1 MKKTILPILI
11 AGLVVIASTSLA
23 AAVGVMPRQ
32 LQIDNTTA
40 PLGTGYIV
48 GTITNSSGALQENA
62 HVVAFAFGIIGGPTI
77 AIASTATNGNYE
89 LTVPEGRCHVIAFK
103 FGEGIAFAS
112 PVNVTSGNT
121 ITLDLSLT
129 GGIFNDSVYVSKEA
143 SSQPVNG
150 QYAPLNTGGEAI
162 VESVQIVGSNAAST
176 ETVGK
181 GTITGTITNQNG
193 TPIFFVRVSAFST
206 KNDSGRE
213 FGFCITHLLIGGKG
227 SYFLRVPAGRQYFVR
242 AAKLPLYLGAWAG
255 PVYVDEGDTIIL
267 DLSITYIGPESIH
280 TFTGFMSQRRNA
292 NTNQL

>member
-1 MKKTILPILI
+1 MKKTILPIFI
-11 AGLVVIASTSLA
+11 AGLIVIASTSLA
-23 AAVGVMPRQ
+23 ATVGVMPRQ

-40 PLGTGYIV
+40 PLGTGYIA
-48 GTITNSSGALQENA
+48 GTITNSSGAPQENA

-103 FGEGIAFAS
+103 FGEGVAFAS
-112 PVNVTSGNT
+112 PVVVEVGKTT
-121 ITLDLSLT
+121 DLDLSLT
-129 GGIFNDSVYVSKEA
+129 GGLFNGSVPGSQAV

-150 QYAPLNTGGEAI
+150 QSTPLNTGGEAI
-162 VESVQIVGSNAAST
+162 VESVQVVGSNAASI

-181 GTITGTITNQNG
+181 GTITGTITNQKG

-227 SYFLRVPAGRQYFVR
+227 SYSLRVPAGRQYFVR

-267 DLSITYIGPESIH
+267 DLSITYIGPDNVP
-280 TFTGFMSQRRNA
+280 TFTGFMSQGHNA